1 MRYVFAY
8 GSLLNPGSLAA
19 TLPQLTPER
28 CLPATCAG
36 LRRVYGVAFPND
48 GSQGDKA
55 YTDAAGVRP
64 PVVLFW
70 DVVADAEAS
79 VAGVCVP
86 VTDAELAALRRREL
100 RYDLREVAAIGAG
113 GVRLRAA
120 TFVVKPRFTRAD
132 EVARGVVSASYE
144 RTVQAGVR
152 FWDARVP
159 GFADA
164 VQAGTTPPD
173 PACVRELT
181 RTDATGDPGRG
192 GDADPADPSA
202 TTGLEVGGRPRERHP
217 DVTGAAYP
225 AQACG
230 SPSAAC

>member
-36 LRRVYGVAFPND
+36 LRRVYEVAFPND
-48 GSQGDKA
+48 GSQDDKA

-100 RYDLREVAAIGAG
+100 RYDLREVAAVGAAG
-113 GVRLRAA
+113 FGCGRRRSWANRGSPGRTRWRAGWCRRPMSGPCRRA
-120 TFVVKPRFTRAD
+120 SGSGTRASPASPTPSRP
-132 EVARGVVSASYE
+132 ARRRPTRRAS
-144 RTVQAGVR
+144 
-152 FWDARVP
+152 
-159 GFADA
+159 
-164 VQAGTTPPD
+164 
-173 PACVRELT
+173 
-181 RTDATGDPGRG
+181 
-192 GDADPADPSA
+192 
-202 TTGLEVGGRPRERHP
+202 
-217 DVTGAAYP
+217 
-225 AQACG
+225 G
-230 SPSAAC
+230 S